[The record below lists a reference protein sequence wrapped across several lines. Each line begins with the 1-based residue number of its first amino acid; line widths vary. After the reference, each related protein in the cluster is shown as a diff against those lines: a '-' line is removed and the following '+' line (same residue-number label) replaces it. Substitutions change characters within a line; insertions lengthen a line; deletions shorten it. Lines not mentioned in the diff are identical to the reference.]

1 LERVEY
7 PSGPRAAQA
16 YNAAEARAMALNHV
30 TLDDKYDLTK
40 SRIFVTGFQA
50 IVRLCLM
57 QKERDRR
64 AGLNTAGYVTG
75 YRGSPLGTLD
85 LQFIRAQRA
94 LDKYDVLF
102 QAGVNEDIAATA
114 IWGSQQAELRGEGKF
129 DGVFGL
135 WYGKGPGV
143 DRTGDVFRHANFA
156 GTSKHGGVLALM
168 GDDHT
173 AESSTT
179 AHQSEYHFIDVMI
192 PILNPAGVQEIVDY
206 GLYGWAM
213 SRFCGSWVALKS
225 MHETVESTAVIDG
238 SLERVNIVIPQ
249 DFAMPEGGLNIRL
262 RDTVLGQ
269 EARLHDYKRDAM
281 LAFVRANKLN
291 KYITSGGRKPKIGV
305 ITVGKSYLDERQA
318 LDELG
323 IDEVKCNDLGIRLY
337 KIGCPWPISRDDLKQ
352 FADGLELIIVV
363 EEKRSLIEVQVR
375 EELYGTANQP
385 VCIGKKDERGNWLFP
400 VKGALDPN
408 EVAICIGER
417 ILQRVGPNDA
427 IAARVAQLREA
438 QRILAETQDVAVRIP
453 YFCSGCPHNS
463 STVVPEG
470 MRAYAGIGCHYMA
483 QWMDRSTLGFT
494 QMGGEGANW
503 IGEAPFSK
511 RPHVFQNLGDGTYN
525 HSGYMAI
532 RGAIAS
538 GVNITYKILFNDA
551 VAMTGGQANDGGLT
565 VPQIARQ
572 VAAEGAK
579 HVVVVTDEPWKYSK
593 HEDWPRGLTIHH
605 RDEVIPVQQE
615 LAKIPGVTVLIYD
628 QTCAAEKRRRRKRG
642 LFPDP
647 DKRVIINELVC
658 EGCGDCGVKS
668 NCVSVQPLETE
679 WGRKRTIDQSS
690 CNKDF
695 SCVKG
700 FCPSFVT
707 VHGGKLKQGT
717 GVAAAHAPAP
727 LPEPT
732 LPAIGQTYDIIV
744 TGVGGTGIVT
754 IGGILGMAAHLEGKG
769 VGVLDMAGLAQ
780 KGGAVYSHMRIAERP
795 EDIHAIRI
803 AAGGADLVLGGDMVV
818 AGNKKV
824 LAAVKHGKTEMVIN
838 LAEFL
843 PGDFTRNA
851 DFSLPT
857 ERLKR
862 AILADAGRDK
872 THFIDATRAAI
883 ALFGASVGANI
894 FLVGYAYQLGAI
906 PLAGA
911 SIERA
916 IELNG
921 EAVDMNKAAFAW
933 GRRAVV
939 DPAGVEALVKPA
951 PEATSDARTLSQSF
965 DEVVARR
972 VAFLT
977 DYQNAAYAARYR
989 RLVEKTQAAEA
1000 ARAPGKT
1007 GLADAVARYLFKLM
1021 AYKDEYEVARLYS
1034 DGSFVKQVNG
1044 ELGGEHLRFHVHL
1057 APPLLARRDKV
1068 TGEPKKMAFG
1078 PWIFPLF
1085 GVLAKFKFLRGTAFD
1100 PFGYSIERRTER
1112 ALVRDYEALLDEVLG
1127 KLDRDNHHI
1136 AVGLAAIPEKIRGFG
1151 HIKLRHLKAAKADEA
1166 ALLDQ
1171 FRAGPAPLLKAAE

>member
-1 LERVEY
+1 MSLAA
-7 PSGPRAAQA
+7 PSPRGQTPGPEAA
-16 YNAAEARAMALNHV
+16 AMALNHV

-40 SRIFVTGFQA
+40 SRVFVTGFQA

-85 LQFIRAQRA
+85 QQFIRAQRS
-94 LDKYDVLF
+94 LDKYDIRF
-102 QAGVNEDIAATA
+102 QSGINEDIAATA
-114 IWGSQQAELRGEGKF
+114 LWGSQQAELRGEGKF

-192 PILNPAGVQEIVDY
+192 PILNPAGVQEILDY

-213 SRFCGSWVALKS
+213 SRFCGTWVALKS

-238 SLERVNIVIPQ
+238 SLERVNIVIPD
-249 DFAMPEGGLNIRL
+249 DFQMPEGGLNIRL
-262 RDTVLGQ
+262 RDTILGQ

-291 KYITSGGRKPKIGV
+291 KYITSGGRQPKIGV
-305 ITVGKSYLDERQA
+305 ITVGKSYLDVRQA

-323 IDEVKCNDLGIRLY
+323 IDEVRCNDLGIRLY
-337 KIGCPWPISRDDLKQ
+337 KIGCPWPISQRDLKE
-352 FADGLELIIVV
+352 FSHGLELIIVV

-385 VCIGKKDERGNWLFP
+385 TCIGKKDEQGNWLFP

-417 ILQRVGPNDA
+417 ILRHIGPNEE
-427 IAARVAQLREA
+427 IVARVAGLKEA
-438 QRILAETQDVAVRIP
+438 QRILAETQDVAVRTP

-483 QWMDRSTLGFT
+483 QWMDRSTLGYT

-511 RPHVFQNLGDGTYN
+511 RRHVFQNLGDGTYN

-532 RGAIAS
+532 RGAIAA

-565 VPQIARQ
+565 VGQIARQ

-579 HVVVVTDEPWKYSK
+579 QVVVVTDEPWKYSRS
-593 HEDWPRGLTIHH
+593 EEWPKGLTIHH
-605 RDEVIPVQQE
+605 RDDLMAVQTE
-615 LAKIPGVTVLIYD
+615 LAKVHGVTVLIYD

-642 LFPDP
+642 KFPDP

-695 SCVKG
+695 SCLKG

-707 VHGGKLKQGT
+707 VEGGRLKQGH
-717 GVAAAHAPAP
+717 GVAGHHAMSA
-727 LPEPT
+727 LPEPQ
-732 LPAIGQTYDIIV
+732 LPPLGQTYDIIV
-744 TGVGGTGIVT
+744 TGVGGTGVVT

-795 EDIHAIRI
+795 DDIHAIRI
-803 AAGGADLVLGGDMVV
+803 AAGGADLVLGGDIVV

-824 LAAVKHGKTEMVIN
+824 LAAVKHGVTSMVIN
-838 LAEFL
+838 TAEFL

-851 DFSLPT
+851 NFTLPT

-862 AILADAGRDK
+862 AIVADAGREK
-872 THFIDATRAAI
+872 THFVDASRAAS
-883 ALFGASVGANI
+883 ALFGNTVGANI

-906 PLAGA
+906 PLAAA
-911 SIERA
+911 SIEQA

-921 EAVDMNKAAFAW
+921 EAVEMNKAAFRW
-933 GRRAVV
+933 GRRSVV
-939 DPAGVEALVKPA
+939 EPAAVEALIKPK
-951 PEATSDARTLSQSF
+951 PEALSDARKLSQSF
-965 DEVVARR
+965 QEMVERR

-977 DYQNAAYAARYR
+977 AYQDAAYAAHYR
-989 RLVEKTQAAEA
+989 QWVEKAQAAEA
-1000 ARAPGKT
+1000 ARAPGKS
-1007 GLADAVARYLFKLM
+1007 GLADAVGRYLFKLM
-1021 AYKDEYEVARLYS
+1021 ACKDEYEVARLYA
-1034 DGSFVKQVNG
+1034 DESFAKQVKH
-1044 ELGGEHLRFHVHL
+1044 ELGGTHLRLHVHL
-1057 APPLLARRDKV
+1057 APPLLSRVNKV
-1068 TGEPKKMAFG
+1068 TGEPKKITFG

-1085 GVLAKFKFLRGTAFD
+1085 RLLAKLKFLRGTAFD
-1100 PFGYSIERRTER
+1100 PFGYSAERKTER
-1112 ALVRDYEALLDEVLG
+1112 ALVRDYEAMLEEVLA
-1127 KLDRDNHHI
+1127 KLDANNHHV

-1151 HIKLRHLKAAKADEA
+1151 HVKLRHLKAAKADEA

-1171 FRAGPAPLLKAAE
+1171 FRAGPTPLLKAAE

>member
-1 LERVEY
+1 
-7 PSGPRAAQA
+7 
-16 YNAAEARAMALNHV
+16 MALNQV

-85 LQFIRAQRA
+85 QQFIRAQRS
-94 LDKYDVLF
+94 LDKYDIRF
-102 QAGVNEDIAATA
+102 QAGLNEDIAATA

-192 PILNPAGVQEIVDY
+192 PILNPAGVQEILDY

-213 SRFCGSWVALKS
+213 SRFCGTWVALKS

-238 SLERVNIVIPQ
+238 SMERVNIVVPD

-262 RDTVLGQ
+262 HDAILGQ

-291 KYITSGGRKPKIGV
+291 KYITSGGRRPKIGI
-305 ITVGKSYLDERQA
+305 ITVGKSYLDVRQA

-337 KIGCPWPISRDDLKQ
+337 KIGCPWPISQQDLKQ
-352 FADGLELIIVV
+352 FADGLELIIAV

-385 VCIGKKDERGNWLFP
+385 VCIGKKDEQGNWLFP

-408 EVAICIGER
+408 EIAICIGDR
-417 ILQRVGPNDA
+417 ILQRVGRNEE
-427 IAARVAQLREA
+427 IAARVAALKDA
-438 QRILAETQDVAVRIP
+438 QRILAETRDVAVRIP

-483 QWMDRSTLGFT
+483 QWMDRSTLGYT

-525 HSGYMAI
+525 HSGYLAI
-532 RGAIAS
+532 RAAIAA

-551 VAMTGGQANDGGLT
+551 VAMTGGQPNDGGLT

-572 VAAEGAK
+572 VAAEGARR
-579 HVVVVTDEPWKYSK
+579 VVVVTDEPWKYAK
-593 HEDWPRGLTIHH
+593 NEEWPLGLTIHH
-605 RDEVIPVQQE
+605 RDELIPVQQE
-615 LAKIPGVTVLIYD
+615 LAAIPGVTVLIYD

-642 LFPDP
+642 RFPDP

-700 FCPSFVT
+700 FCPSFVS
-707 VHGGKLKQGT
+707 VHGAKLKRGT
-717 GVAAAHAPAP
+717 GIAAAHAVAA
-727 LPEPT
+727 LLEPT
-732 LPAIGQTYDIIV
+732 LPAIAKTYNIIV

-754 IGGILGMAAHLEGKG
+754 IGGILGMAAHLDGKG
-769 VGVLDMAGLAQ
+769 VGIIDMAGLAQ
-780 KGGAVYSHMRIAERP
+780 KGGAVFSHMRIAERS

-803 AAGGADLVLGGDMVV
+803 AAGGADLVLGGDIVV

-824 LAAVKHGKTEMVIN
+824 LAAVKHGTTEMVIN
-838 LAEFL
+838 LAEVL
-843 PGDFTRNA
+843 PGDFTRDA

-862 AILADAGRDK
+862 AILADAGPEN
-872 THFIDATRAAI
+872 THFIDATRAAS
-883 ALFGASVGANI
+883 ALFGNSIGANI

-906 PLAGA
+906 PLAAA
-911 SIERA
+911 SIMRA

-921 EAVDMNKAAFAW
+921 EAVEMNKAAFHW
-933 GRRAVV
+933 GRRAACE
-939 DPAGVEALVKPA
+939 PAAVEALVKPA
-951 PEATSDARTLSQSF
+951 PEATSDAQTLSRSF
-965 DEVVARR
+965 EEMVARR
-972 VAFLT
+972 VAYLT
-977 DYQNAAYAARYR
+977 AYQDAAYAARYR
-989 RLVEKTQAAEA
+989 QWVEKTKTAEA
-1000 ARAPGKT
+1000 ARAPGKS
-1007 GLADAVARYLFKLM
+1007 GLADAVGRYLFKLM
-1021 AYKDEYEVARLYS
+1021 AYKDEYEVARLYADES
-1034 DGSFVKQVNG
+1034 FANQVRREVDGEN
-1044 ELGGEHLRFHVHL
+1044 LRLYVHL
-1057 APPLLARRDKV
+1057 APPLLARPDKV
-1068 TGEPKKMAFG
+1068 TGEPKKMTVG

-1085 GVLAKFKFLRGTAFD
+1085 RVLAKFKFLRGSALD
-1100 PFGYSIERRTER
+1100 PFGYSKERRTER
-1112 ALVRDYEALLDEVLG
+1112 ALVREYEAMLEEVLPRLNG
-1127 KLDRDNHHI
+1127 ENHPI
-1136 AVGLAAIPEKIRGFG
+1136 AVGLAVIPEKIRGFG
-1151 HIKLRHLKAAKADEA
+1151 HVKMRHLKAAKADEA

-1171 FRAGPAPLLKAAE
+1171 LRAGIAPLLKAAE

>member
-1 LERVEY
+1 
-7 PSGPRAAQA
+7 
-16 YNAAEARAMALNHV
+16 MALNHV

-50 IVRLCLM
+50 LVRLCLM

-94 LDKYDVLF
+94 LDKYDVRF

-192 PILNPAGVQEIVDY
+192 PILNPAGVQEILDY

-238 SLERVNIVIPQ
+238 SLERVNIVMPQ

-291 KYITSGGRKPKIGV
+291 KYITSGGRRPKIGI
-305 ITVGKSYLDERQA
+305 ITVGKSYLDVRQA

-427 IAARVAQLREA
+427 IAARVAALKEA

-593 HEDWPRGLTIHH
+593 QEDWPRGLTIHH
-605 RDEVIPVQQE
+605 RDELITVQQE
-615 LAKIPGVTVLIYD
+615 LAKIQGVTVLIYD

-647 DKRVIINELVC
+647 DKRVVINELVC

-717 GVAAAHAPAP
+717 GVAATHDTVP
-727 LPEPT
+727 LPQPT

-872 THFIDATRAAI
+872 THFIDATRAAT

-906 PLAGA
+906 PLAAA

-921 EAVDMNKAAFAW
+921 EAVDMNKAAFEW

-939 DPAGVEALVKPA
+939 EPAVVEALVKPA

-977 DYQNAAYAARYR
+977 AYQNATYAARYR
-989 RLVEKTQAAEA
+989 RLVEKAQAAEA
-1000 ARAPGKT
+1000 ARTPGKT

-1034 DGSFVKQVNG
+1034 DGAFVKQVNS
-1044 ELGGEHLRFHVHL
+1044 ELGGEHLRFRVHL
-1057 APPLLARRDKV
+1057 APPLLARRDQA
-1068 TGEPKKMAFG
+1068 TGEPKKMTFG

-1085 GVLAKFKFLRGTAFD
+1085 ALLAKFKVLRGTAFD
-1100 PFGYSIERRTER
+1100 PFGYSTERKTER
-1112 ALVRDYEALLDEVLG
+1112 ALVSDYEALLDEVLA
-1127 KLDRDNHHI
+1127 KLDAGNHHI

-1151 HIKLRHLKAAKADEA
+1151 HVKMRHLKAAKADEA
-1166 ALLDQ
+1166 VLLDQ

>member
-1 LERVEY
+1 
-7 PSGPRAAQA
+7 
-16 YNAAEARAMALNHV
+16 MALNHV

-94 LDKYDVLF
+94 LDKYDVRF

-192 PILNPAGVQEIVDY
+192 PILNPAGVQEILDY

-238 SLERVNIVIPQ
+238 SLERVNIVMPQ

-291 KYITSGGRKPKIGV
+291 KYITSGGRRPKIGI
-305 ITVGKSYLDERQA
+305 ITVGKSYLDVRQA

-323 IDEVKCNDLGIRLY
+323 IDEVRCNDLGIRLY

-427 IAARVAQLREA
+427 IAARVAALKEA

-593 HEDWPRGLTIHH
+593 QEDWPRGLTIHH
-605 RDEVIPVQQE
+605 RDELITVQQE

-647 DKRVIINELVC
+647 DKRVVINDLVC

-717 GVAAAHAPAP
+717 GVAAAHDTVP

-872 THFIDATRAAI
+872 THFIDATRAAT

-906 PLAGA
+906 PLAAA

-921 EAVDMNKAAFAW
+921 EAVDMNKAAFEW

-939 DPAGVEALVKPA
+939 EPAVVEALVKPA

-977 DYQNAAYAARYR
+977 AYQNATYAARYR
-989 RLVEKTQAAEA
+989 RLVEKAQAAEA
-1000 ARAPGKT
+1000 ARTPGKT

-1034 DGSFVKQVNG
+1034 DGAFVKQVNS

-1057 APPLLARRDKV
+1057 APPLLARRDQA
-1068 TGEPKKMAFG
+1068 TGEPKKMTFG

-1085 GVLAKFKFLRGTAFD
+1085 ALLAKFKVLRGTAFD
-1100 PFGYSIERRTER
+1100 PFGYSTERKTER
-1112 ALVRDYEALLDEVLG
+1112 ALVRDYEALLDEVLAR
-1127 KLDRDNHHI
+1127 LDAGNHHI

-1151 HIKLRHLKAAKADEA
+1151 HVKLRHLKAAKADEA
-1166 ALLDQ
+1166 VLLEQ